1 MTCSKIF
8 SELPE
13 LLSEIIQ
20 YFRCD
25 FSALHSCILVDRLW
39 CRLAIPLLWEN
50 PFSIIHRG
58 NCDSIEHYKI
68 RFIEIYLAN
77 LNDDDKIKLNKYG
90 VELLSNTLFNYPSF
104 IKHLYMYSISNSIKK
119 WVATIEKFKR
129 ILQFIDGTQD
139 LDFTSFVYKS
149 LIKIFIENEAKLH
162 TFKVTNQHE
171 HFDIISELV
180 LQSSNFIYNIKH
192 LDINLVVSYGA
203 ETNDIR
209 PLLKFLSSNCNSIS
223 AINFS
228 SVNKHKFNIV
238 IKCLSQLINSQ
249 KNLKKIF
256 FNNYFPYSALLDSN
270 CLNNLNTITFS
281 YVSFENINCLTEVFE
296 QLNVLESIHIFNCF
310 SLDFNFV
317 QQIINITKPF
327 KLKSLFVS
335 EMFESIELLLQKSG
349 SYLENFGFQ
358 SFEIDEDN
366 NNRSEYHL
374 LELESQLLESESLL
388 IESITK
394 YCTKIK
400 FFELLEFN
408 NQNIYSAF
416 NLIVNTEQNLNYLS
430 IDLSYNYGTC
440 DDELSSIIVL
450 RNLGQILPFKLE
462 YLNLSLSIDTF
473 DLTDFEIFLK
483 NSQNTFIKKLL
494 FYNIIE
500 GTREKM
506 GQDGMINYIKKYI
519 MKEERVRYL
528 AFQNNP
534 DNGELFYLE
543 DEVKEFKSHN
553 ITIQK
558 YNDLYISFFNMIK
571 ND

>member
-1 MTCSKIF
+1 
-8 SELPE
+8 
-13 LLSEIIQ
+13 
-20 YFRCD
+20 
-25 FSALHSCILVDRLW
+25 
-39 CRLAIPLLWEN
+39 
-50 PFSIIHRG
+50 
-58 NCDSIEHYKI
+58 
-68 RFIEIYLAN
+68 
-77 LNDDDKIKLNKYG
+77 
-90 VELLSNTLFNYPSF
+90 
-104 IKHLYMYSISNSIKK
+104 
-119 WVATIEKFKR
+119 
-129 ILQFIDGTQD
+129 
-139 LDFTSFVYKS
+139 
-149 LIKIFIENEAKLH
+149 
-162 TFKVTNQHE
+162 
-171 HFDIISELV
+171 
-180 LQSSNFIYNIKH
+180 
-192 LDINLVVSYGA
+192 
-203 ETNDIR
+203 
-209 PLLKFLSSNCNSIS
+209 
-223 AINFS
+223 
-228 SVNKHKFNIV
+228 
-238 IKCLSQLINSQ
+238 
-249 KNLKKIF
+249 
-256 FNNYFPYSALLDSN
+256 
-270 CLNNLNTITFS
+270 
-281 YVSFENINCLTEVFE
+281 
-296 QLNVLESIHIFNCF
+296 
-310 SLDFNFV
+310 
-317 QQIINITKPF
+317 
-327 KLKSLFVS
+327 
-335 EMFESIELLLQKSG
+335 MFESIELLLQKSG